1 MKDTSKEALINT
13 VLTASEFRIV
23 KNVCD
28 AVLVTSRD
36 GTIVYVN
43 DAYARMLGVPAEVI
57 VYSKLCNVQPNS
69 LAMRA
74 MANGTEYYNVLE
86 LIDPL
91 KAGAVCSVLLMPS
104 PEDFSCSVTIM
115 NVMDQ
120 NFTRQ
125 DFLAKQRYVESYLD
139 ARIAQGAALPT
150 PFHKLVGMSNNFR
163 TALYMASKASK
174 ADFPVLVM
182 GDSGVGKELLVRAIH
197 ESSHRSNRE
206 FVSIN
211 CAAIPSTLIESE
223 LFGYESGSFTGGR
236 REGKKGL
243 FDQADKG
250 TIFFDEVGD
259 FELSTQAKILRVLEE
274 KEFRRVGGQKCI
286 PIDTRVLSATNRD
299 LERMMVDGKFRV
311 DLYYRLNTMTIHVPP
326 LRERGRDI
334 ELLAEHFL
342 SVLGEQSRK
351 VARCSQ
357 ATMDVFYA
365 HSWPGNARELRSV
378 VNYALNMTDTDVI
391 NPSDLPPYL
400 LISDAKASLNQRIC
414 PRGHESDGTAH
425 GFIYRDVID
434 AFEKDLFEVILQ
446 RYPSRTKAMQA
457 LGLSRRSFYLKLK
470 KHGLS

>member
-182 GDSGVGKELLVRAIH
+182 GD
-197 ESSHRSNRE
+197 
-206 FVSIN
+206 
-211 CAAIPSTLIESE
+211 
-223 LFGYESGSFTGGR
+223 
-236 REGKKGL
+236 
-243 FDQADKG
+243 
-250 TIFFDEVGD
+250 
-259 FELSTQAKILRVLEE
+259 
-274 KEFRRVGGQKCI
+274 
-286 PIDTRVLSATNRD
+286 
-299 LERMMVDGKFRV
+299 
-311 DLYYRLNTMTIHVPP
+311 
-326 LRERGRDI
+326 ERGWKGI
-334 ELLAEHFL
+334 VGSGH
-342 SVLGEQSRK
+342 SR
-351 VARCSQ
+351 VQ
-357 ATMDVFYA
+357 PQVQ
-365 HSWPGNARELRSV
+365 P
-378 VNYALNMTDTDVI
+378 
-391 NPSDLPPYL
+391 
-400 LISDAKASLNQRIC
+400 
-414 PRGHESDGTAH
+414 
-425 GFIYRDVID
+425 
-434 AFEKDLFEVILQ
+434 
-446 RYPSRTKAMQA
+446 
-457 LGLSRRSFYLKLK
+457 
-470 KHGLS
+470 